1 MFKKLFISMSAA
13 TIAIFLV
20 TACAEEA
27 NDASQATVAGSNI
40 DTNQP
45 PGQQDVTLMNQPVDF
60 SSPEAVEKTLQ
71 NIRDKEG
78 DNAYKKITNA
88 MQYLMVYDL
97 SLRNNEEKLH
107 KKLDGMTPEEI
118 IAKMRR

>member
-1 MFKKLFISMSAA
+1 MSAA